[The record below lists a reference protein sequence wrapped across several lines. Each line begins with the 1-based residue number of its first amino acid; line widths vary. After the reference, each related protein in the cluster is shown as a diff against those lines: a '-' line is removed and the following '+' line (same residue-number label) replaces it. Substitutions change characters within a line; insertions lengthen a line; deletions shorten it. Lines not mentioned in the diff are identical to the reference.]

1 MSAILRLPYKYN
13 NLFRNRQNLSH
24 LSSLVSCLFLI
35 FAPAFA
41 VRSMEFIEQFIFG
54 EGIAHSIFVL
64 AIVIA
69 IGTLLAKIKIG
80 GISLGATWV
89 LFAGIVASHF
99 GMKLHAD
106 ALNFVRDFGLTL
118 FVFSIGLQIGPSFFS
133 SLRQGG
139 LRQMWL
145 SILTMLLGGVV
156 AYLLYLATNTPLQT
170 MVGVMDGAVANTPAM
185 GATQQ
190 AYIDLT
196 GLDDK
201 SIPMGFAV
209 AYPIGVVAVII
220 AFIILKKVLRID
232 ISKEREV
239 VESHLG
245 GNKFAA
251 KFSIEVTNEQMNGK
265 SVGEIRHII
274 ARQFVISR
282 ISHDGNKA
290 FIADSASKVYCGD
303 KIFVVSSV
311 EDKEAILAFLGR
323 EIEMLEEEWGEFEG
337 QLVSRRIVV
346 TQPEINGK
354 RFVDLRLRTKYGI
367 NITRVNR
374 AGVDII
380 PHQGMELQLGDK
392 VMVVGS
398 EEAIN
403 EVSKLLGN
411 SLKKLHEPHIF
422 TLFLGIALG
431 VLVGSI
437 PLIDASQPIKL
448 GLAAGPML
456 MAIIIGRF
464 GTHWHLI
471 TYTTLSANLMLREVG
486 LAMFLASVGL
496 ASGNGFVNAVVGGG
510 YIWLLYGLIIAI
522 VPLILV
528 GIYARLRY
536 KSDFFTI
543 MGMLSGSMTN
553 PIALNYANSLAGS
566 DMPAIS
572 YATVYPLAMFLRV
585 VIAQLMVLFLM

>member
-1 MSAILRLPYKYN
+1 
-13 NLFRNRQNLSH
+13 
-24 LSSLVSCLFLI
+24 
-35 FAPAFA
+35 
-41 VRSMEFIEQFIFG
+41 MEFFEDFIFG
-54 EGIAHSIFVL
+54 SGIPHSIFVL
-64 AIVIA
+64 SIVIA
-69 IGTLLAKIKIG
+69 IGTLLSKIKLG
-80 GISLGATWV
+80 GISLGATWI
-89 LFAGIVASHF
+89 LFAGIVASYF
-99 GMKLHAD
+99 DMTLHAD
-106 ALNFVRDFGLTL
+106 TLNFVRDFGLTL

-145 SILTMLLGGVV
+145 SVLTMLLGGVV
-156 AYLLYLATNTPLQT
+156 AYLIYLVVNNTGLHSMVGEKSELQT

-190 AYIDLT
+190 TYIDVT
-196 GLDDK
+196 GNDDID
-201 SIPMGFAV
+201 IPMGFAV

-220 AFIILKKVLRID
+220 AFMALKAILRID
-232 ISKEREV
+232 LSKERDIV
-239 VESHLG
+239 AQKFG

-251 KFSIEVTNEQMNGK
+251 KFSIEVHNQQMHGK
-265 SVGEIRHII
+265 SVGEIRQII

-282 ISHDGNKA
+282 ISHGDNKA
-290 FIADSASKVYCGD
+290 FIADATSTVHCGD

-346 TQPEINGK
+346 TQPNINGK

-374 AGVDII
+374 AGVDLI

-403 EVSKLLGN
+403 QVSKLLGN

-431 VLVGSI
+431 ILLGSI
-437 PLIDASQPIKL
+437 PLIKAPHAIKL

-456 MAIIIGRF
+456 MAIVIGRF

-496 ASGNGFVNAVVGGG
+496 ASGSGFVEAIVGGG
-510 YIWLLYGLIIAI
+510 YIWLLYALIIAV
-522 VPLILV
+522 VPLLIV
-528 GIYARLRY
+528 GVYARFRY
-536 KSDFFTI
+536 KMDFFSI

-585 VIAQLMVLFLM
+585 VIAQLMILFLM

>member
-1 MSAILRLPYKYN
+1 
-13 NLFRNRQNLSH
+13 
-24 LSSLVSCLFLI
+24 
-35 FAPAFA
+35 
-41 VRSMEFIEQFIFG
+41 MEFFREFIFG
-54 EGIAHSIFVL
+54 AGIAHSIFVL
-64 AIVIA
+64 AMVIA
-69 IGTLLAKIKIG
+69 IGTMLAKIKIG
-80 GISLGATWV
+80 GISLGATWI

-99 GMKLHAD
+99 GMTLHAD
-106 ALNFVRDFGLTL
+106 TLNFVRDFGLTL
-118 FVFSIGLQIGPSFFS
+118 FVFSIGLQIGPSFFA

-139 LRQMWL
+139 LKQMWL
-145 SILTMLLGGVV
+145 SILAMLLAAVV
-156 AYLLYLATNTPLQT
+156 AYLLVFPTETPLQT

-185 GATQQ
+185 GAAQQ
-190 AYIDLT
+190 TYLDLT
-196 GLDDK
+196 GIDDK

-209 AYPIGVVAVII
+209 AYPVGVVAAIL
-220 AFIILKKVLRID
+220 AFMLLKAILRID
-232 ISKEREV
+232 LSKEKEV
-239 VESHLG
+239 VSKTFG
-245 GNKFAA
+245 GNKLAA

-265 SVGEIRHII
+265 SVGEIRQII

-282 ISHDGNKA
+282 ISHGDNKA
-290 FIADSASKVYCGD
+290 FIADSSSKVHCGD
-303 KIFVVSSV
+303 KIFVVSSA
-311 EDKEAILAFLGR
+311 EDKEAILAFLGN

-346 TQPEINGK
+346 TQPNINGK

-403 EVSKLLGN
+403 EVAKLLGN

-422 TLFLGIALG
+422 TLFIGIALG
-431 VLVGSI
+431 VLIGSI
-437 PLIDASQPIKL
+437 PFIEAPQPIKL

-496 ASGNGFVNAVVGGG
+496 ASGNGFVDAVVGGG
-510 YIWLLYGLIIAI
+510 YIWLLYALIIAV

-528 GIYARLRY
+528 GVYARLRY
-536 KSDFFTI
+536 KMDFFSI
-543 MGMLSGSMTN
+543 MGMFSGTMTN

-572 YATVYPLAMFLRV
+572 YAAVYPLAMFLRV
-585 VIAQLMVLFLM
+585 IIAQSMILMLL

>member
-1 MSAILRLPYKYN
+1 MPP
-13 NLFRNRQNLSH
+13 H
-24 LSSLVSCLFLI
+24 LQ
-35 FAPAFA
+35 FAT
-41 VRSMEFIEQFIFG
+41 MEFIEQFIFG
-54 EGIAHSIFVL
+54 SGIAHSIFVL
-64 AIVIA
+64 ATVIA
-69 IGTLLAKIKIG
+69 TGTLLAKIKIG
-80 GISLGATWV
+80 GISLGATWT

-99 GMKLHAD
+99 GMKLDAD
-106 ALNFVRDFGLTL
+106 TLGFVRDFGLTL

-133 SLRQGG
+133 SLRHGG

-145 SILTMLLGGVV
+145 SVLTMILGAVV
-156 AYLLYLATNTPLQT
+156 AYLLYWVTNTPLQT

-190 AYIDLT
+190 TYLDLT
-196 GLDDK
+196 GIDDK
-201 SIPMGFAV
+201 SIPLSFAV
-209 AYPIGVVAVII
+209 AYPIGVVAVIL
-220 AFIILKKVLRID
+220 AFMLLRKILRID
-232 ISKEREV
+232 LTKEREDA
-239 VESHLG
+239 EKRMG
-245 GNKFAA
+245 ENKMAA
-251 KFSIEVTNEQMNGK
+251 KFSIEVTNQQMNGK
-265 SVGEIRHII
+265 SVGEIRQII
-274 ARQFVISR
+274 SRQFVISR
-282 ISHDGNKA
+282 ISHAENKA
-290 FIADSASKVYCGD
+290 FIADVNSKVYTGD
-303 KIFVVSSV
+303 KIFVVSSA
-311 EDKEAILAFLGR
+311 EDKQAILAFLGT

-346 TQPEINGK
+346 TQPKINGK

-437 PLIDASQPIKL
+437 PLIDAPQPIKL

-486 LAMFLASVGL
+486 LAIFLASVGL
-496 ASGNGFVNAVVGGG
+496 ASGNGFVDAVVGGG
-510 YIWLLYGLIIAI
+510 YIWLLYSLIIAV
-522 VPLILV
+522 VPLVLV

-536 KSDFFTI
+536 KMDFYTI
-543 MGMLSGSMTN
+543 MGVLSGSMTN
-553 PIALNYANSLAGS
+553 PIALNYANTSAGS

-585 VIAQLMVLFLM
+585 IIAQMMIMMFV

>member
-1 MSAILRLPYKYN
+1 MD
-13 NLFRNRQNLSH
+13 
-24 LSSLVSCLFLI
+24 
-35 FAPAFA
+35 
-41 VRSMEFIEQFIFG
+41 FIKEFIFG

-64 AIVIA
+64 AVVIA
-69 IGTLLAKIKIG
+69 VGTLLAKVKIG
-80 GISLGATWV
+80 GISLGATWT

-99 GMKLHAD
+99 GMTLHAD
-106 ALNFVRDFGLTL
+106 TLNFVRDFGLTL
-118 FVFSIGLQIGPSFFS
+118 FVFSIGLQIGPSFFA
-133 SLRQGG
+133 SLRHGG

-145 SILTMLLGGVV
+145 SIVTMLLGAVV
-156 AYLLYLATNTPLQT
+156 AYLLYLATDTPLQT

-185 GATQQ
+185 GAAQQ
-190 AYIDLT
+190 AYLDIT

-201 SIPMGFAV
+201 SIPLSFAV

-220 AFIILKKVLRID
+220 AFMILRKVLRVD
-232 ISKEREV
+232 IAKEREEV
-239 VESHLG
+239 ARRFG
-245 GNKFAA
+245 DNKLAA
-251 KFSIEVTNEQMNGK
+251 KFSIEVTNRQIDGK
-265 SVGEIRHII
+265 SVGEIRQII

-290 FIADSASKVYCGD
+290 FIADVSSRVYCGD
-303 KIFVVSSV
+303 KVFVVCAAD
-311 EDKEAILAFLGR
+311 DKEAILAFLGR

-346 TQPEINGK
+346 TQPNINGK

-398 EEAIN
+398 ESAIN
-403 EVSKLLGN
+403 EVAKLLGN

-437 PLIDASQPIKL
+437 PLIDTPQPVKL

-496 ASGNGFVNAVVGGG
+496 ASGNGFVDAVVGGG
-510 YIWLLYGLIIAI
+510 YIWLLYALVIAV
-522 VPLILV
+522 VPLLIV

-536 KSDFFTI
+536 KMDLFTI
-543 MGMLSGSMTN
+543 MGMLSGGMTN

-585 VIAQLMVLFLM
+585 IIAQAMIMLI

>member
-1 MSAILRLPYKYN
+1 MTILLFFKISLVSRLFLGNYKIS
-13 NLFRNRQNLSH
+13 LVSR
-24 LSSLVSCLFLI
+24 LSSLVFLLYLSLI
-35 FAPAFA
+35 
-41 VRSMEFIEQFIFG
+41 MEFLNQFIFG

-64 AIVIA
+64 AMVIA
-69 IGTLLAKIKIG
+69 VGTLLAKIKVG
-80 GISLGATWV
+80 GISLGATWI

-99 GMKLHAD
+99 GMTLHAD
-106 ALNFVRDFGLTL
+106 TLNFVRDFGLTL

-139 LRQMWL
+139 LKQMGL
-145 SILTMLLGGVV
+145 AIATMLLGGVV
-156 AYLLYLATNTPLQT
+156 AYLLFLATDTPLQT

-185 GATQQ
+185 GAAQQ
-190 AYIDLT
+190 AYLDLT
-196 GLDDK
+196 GIDDK
-201 SIPMGFAV
+201 SIPLSFAV
-209 AYPIGVVAVII
+209 AYPIGVVAVIL
-220 AFIILKKVLRID
+220 AFMVLRGVLRVD
-232 ISKEREV
+232 IKKEREEV
-239 VESHLG
+239 ARRYGENRL
-245 GNKFAA
+245 AA
-251 KFSIEVTNEQMNGK
+251 KYSIEVENGQMNGK
-265 SVGEIRHII
+265 SVGEIRQII

-290 FIADSASKVYCGD
+290 FIADASSKVYCGD
-303 KIFVVSSV
+303 KIFVVSSA

-323 EIEMLEEEWGEFEG
+323 EVEMLEEEWGEFEG

-346 TQPEINGK
+346 TRSEINGK

-437 PLIDASQPIKL
+437 PFIEAPQPVKL

-456 MAIIIGRF
+456 MAILIGRF

-496 ASGNGFVNAVVGGG
+496 ASGNGFVEAVVGGG
-510 YIWLLYGLIIAI
+510 YIWLLYALVIAI
-522 VPLILV
+522 VPLLIIGLF
-528 GIYARLRY
+528 ARLY
-536 KSDFFTI
+536 CKMDIFTI

-585 VIAQLMVLFLM
+585 LIAQTMILSLLS

>member
-1 MSAILRLPYKYN
+1 
-13 NLFRNRQNLSH
+13 
-24 LSSLVSCLFLI
+24 
-35 FAPAFA
+35 
-41 VRSMEFIEQFIFG
+41 MEFIEQFVFG

-69 IGTLLAKIKIG
+69 IGTLLAKVKIG
-80 GISLGATWV
+80 GISLGATWI

-99 GMKLHAD
+99 GMNLHAD
-106 ALNFVRDFGLTL
+106 TLNFMRDFGLTL

-139 LRQMWL
+139 LRQMGL
-145 SILTMLLGGVV
+145 SILTMVLGGAM
-156 AYLLYLATNTPLQT
+156 AYLLYLATDTPLQT

-190 AYIDLT
+190 TFLDLT
-196 GLDDK
+196 GIDDK
-201 SIPMGFAV
+201 SIPLSFAV
-209 AYPIGVVAVII
+209 AYPIGVVAVIL
-220 AFIILKKVLRID
+220 AFMILRAILRID
-232 ISKEREV
+232 IAKERIEA
-239 VESHLG
+239 EKRLG

-265 SVGEIRHII
+265 SVGEIRQII
-274 ARQFVISR
+274 SRQFVISR

-290 FIADSASKVYCGD
+290 CIADASSIVHCGD

-346 TQPEINGK
+346 TQPKINGK

-411 SLKKLHEPHIF
+411 SLKKLRDPHIF

-431 VLVGSI
+431 VFVGSI
-437 PLIDASQPIKL
+437 PLIDAPQPIKL

-486 LAMFLASVGL
+486 LSIFLAAVGL
-496 ASGNGFVNAVVGGG
+496 ASGNGFVEAVANGG
-510 YIWLLYGLIIAI
+510 YIWLLYALIIAV

-528 GIYARLRY
+528 GVYARLRH

-566 DMPAIS
+566 DMPAIT

-585 VIAQLMVLFLM
+585 IIAQLMILFLM

>member
-1 MSAILRLPYKYN
+1 
-13 NLFRNRQNLSH
+13 
-24 LSSLVSCLFLI
+24 
-35 FAPAFA
+35 
-41 VRSMEFIEQFIFG
+41 MEFLEQFIFG

-64 AIVIA
+64 AMVIA
-69 IGTLLAKIKIG
+69 VGTLLAKIKVG
-80 GISLGATWV
+80 GISLGATWT
-89 LFAGIVASHF
+89 LFAGIVASHL
-99 GMKLHAD
+99 GMTLHAD
-106 ALNFVRDFGLTL
+106 TLNFVRDFGLTL

-139 LRQMWL
+139 LKQMWL
-145 SILTMLLGGVV
+145 SIITMIIGAVV
-156 AYLLYLATNTPLQT
+156 AYLLFLATDTPLQT

-185 GATQQ
+185 GAAQQ
-190 AYIDLT
+190 AYLDLT
-196 GLDDK
+196 GIDDK
-201 SIPMGFAV
+201 SIPLSFAV
-209 AYPIGVVAVII
+209 AYPIGVVAVILAFMLLRWILRVDI
-220 AFIILKKVLRID
+220 A
-232 ISKEREV
+232 KERDIV
-239 VESHLG
+239 AKSMS

-265 SVGEIRHII
+265 SVGEIRQII

-290 FIADSASKVYCGD
+290 FIADVSSKVYCGD
-303 KIFVVSSV
+303 KIFVVSSA
-311 EDKEAILAFLGR
+311 EDKEAILAFLGS

-346 TQPEINGK
+346 TQPKINGK

-403 EVSKLLGN
+403 EVAKLLGN

-422 TLFLGIALG
+422 TLFIGIALG

-437 PLIDASQPIKL
+437 PLIDAPQPIKL

-496 ASGNGFVNAVVGGG
+496 ASGNGFVEAVVNGG
-510 YIWLLYGLIIAI
+510 YIWLLYALIIAV
-522 VPLILV
+522 VPLLIV
-528 GIYARLRY
+528 GVYARLRY
-536 KSDFFTI
+536 KMDLFTI

-585 VIAQLMVLFLM
+585 VIAQAMILMLM

>member
-1 MSAILRLPYKYN
+1 
-13 NLFRNRQNLSH
+13 
-24 LSSLVSCLFLI
+24 
-35 FAPAFA
+35 
-41 VRSMEFIEQFIFG
+41 MEFLNEFIFG

-64 AIVIA
+64 AAVIA
-69 IGTLLAKIKIG
+69 VGTTLAKIKIKN
-80 GISLGATWV
+80 ISLGATWI
-89 LFAGIVASHF
+89 LFAGIAASHF
-99 GMKLHAD
+99 GMTLDKETLD
-106 ALNFVRDFGLTL
+106 FMRDFGLTL

-139 LRQMWL
+139 VRQMGL
-145 SILTMLLGGVV
+145 AILAMLFSAVV
-156 AYLLYLATNTPLQT
+156 AYGLILATDVAPQT

-190 AYIDLT
+190 AFLDIT
-196 GLDDK
+196 GKDDS
-201 SIPMGFAV
+201 SIPMSFAV
-209 AYPIGVVAVII
+209 AYPIGIVAVIL
-220 AFIILKKVLRID
+220 AFAILRSILRID
-232 ISKEREV
+232 LDKERKTVAER
-239 VESHLG
+239 LA

-251 KFSIEVTNEQMNGK
+251 KFSIEVSNEQMNGK
-265 SVGEIRHII
+265 TVGEIRQII

-290 FIADSASKVYCGD
+290 FIADASSKVYCGD
-303 KIFVVSSV
+303 KIFVVSNA
-311 EDKEAILAFLGR
+311 EDKEAILAFLGS

-337 QLVSRRIVV
+337 QLVSRRIIV

-403 EVSKLLGN
+403 EVAKLLGN
-411 SLKKLHEPHIF
+411 SLQKLRDPHIF

-437 PLIDASQPIKL
+437 PLIDAPQPIKL

-486 LAMFLASVGL
+486 LSIFLASVGL
-496 ASGNGFVNAVVGGG
+496 SAGDGFVSAVANGG
-510 YIWLLYGLIIAI
+510 YIWLLYALVIAI
-522 VPLILV
+522 IPLILV
-528 GIYARLRY
+528 GIYARLRH
-536 KSDFFTI
+536 KMDFFTI

-585 VIAQLMVLFLM
+585 VIAQTMIMLLM

>member
-1 MSAILRLPYKYN
+1 MFC
-13 NLFRNRQNLSH
+13 NLLITNIATNFRKHKKFSVFRFPFSVFSYLCPGVLQ
-24 LSSLVSCLFLI
+24 
-35 FAPAFA
+35 FAT
-41 VRSMEFIEQFIFG
+41 MEFIEQFVFG

-64 AIVIA
+64 AVVIA

-80 GISLGATWV
+80 GISLGATWI

-99 GMKLHAD
+99 GMSLHAES
-106 ALNFVRDFGLTL
+106 LNFVRDFGLTL

-139 LRQMWL
+139 LRQMRL
-145 SILTMLLGGVV
+145 SILTMLLGGAV
-156 AYLLYLATNTPLQT
+156 AYLLYIVTKEPFQT

-196 GLDDK
+196 GIDDK
-201 SIPMGFAV
+201 SIPMAFAV

-220 AFIILKKVLRID
+220 AFMILRKTLRID
-232 ISKEREV
+232 ITKERE
-239 VESHLG
+239 ETEKRLG

-265 SVGEIRHII
+265 SVGEIRQII

-282 ISHDGNKA
+282 ISHDGSKA
-290 FIADSASKVYCGD
+290 FIADSSSKVHCGD
-303 KIFVVSSV
+303 KIFVVCGA

-411 SLKKLHEPHIF
+411 SLKKLRDPHIF

-437 PLIDASQPIKL
+437 PLIEAPQPIKL

-486 LAMFLASVGL
+486 LAMFLAAVGL
-496 ASGNGFVNAVVGGG
+496 ASGNGFVSAVANGG
-510 YIWLLYGLIIAI
+510 YIWLLYSLIIAV

-585 VIAQLMVLFLM
+585 VIAQLMILFLM

>member
-1 MSAILRLPYKYN
+1 
-13 NLFRNRQNLSH
+13 
-24 LSSLVSCLFLI
+24 
-35 FAPAFA
+35 
-41 VRSMEFIEQFIFG
+41 MEFIKQFVLG

-64 AIVIA
+64 AVVIA
-69 IGTLLAKIKIG
+69 VGRLLAKIKIG

-99 GMKLHAD
+99 GMTLNTDTLH
-106 ALNFVRDFGLTL
+106 FVRDFGLTL

-139 LRQMWL
+139 LRQVWL
-145 SILTMLLGGVV
+145 AVLTMSLSGVI
-156 AYLLYLATNTPLQT
+156 AYLLFLATDTPLQT

-190 AYIDLT
+190 TYIDLT
-196 GLDDK
+196 GIDDE
-201 SIPMGFAV
+201 SIPMAFAV
-209 AYPIGVVAVII
+209 AYPIGVVAVIV
-220 AFIILKKVLRID
+220 AFMILRKVLRVD
-232 ISKEREV
+232 IVKERE
-239 VESHLG
+239 EAERRLG

-251 KFSIEVTNEQMNGK
+251 KFSIEVTNSQIENK
-265 SVGEIRHII
+265 TVGEIRQII

-282 ISHDGNKA
+282 ISHGGNKA
-290 FIADSASKVYCGD
+290 VIADSTSEVHCGD
-303 KIFVVSSV
+303 KIFVVCNAD
-311 EDKEAILAFLGR
+311 DKAAILAFIGR

-346 TQPEINGK
+346 TQPNINGK

-403 EVSKLLGN
+403 EVAKLLGN
-411 SLKKLHEPHIF
+411 SLQKLRDPHIF

-431 VLVGSI
+431 VFVGSI
-437 PLIDASQPIKL
+437 PLIDAPQPIKL
-448 GLAAGPML
+448 GLAAGPMM
-456 MAIIIGRF
+456 MAILIGRF

-486 LAMFLASVGL
+486 LSMFLAAVGL
-496 ASGNGFVNAVVGGG
+496 ASGNGFVEAVVGGG
-510 YIWLLYGLIIAI
+510 YIWLLYALVIAI
-522 VPLILV
+522 LPLILV
-528 GIYARLRY
+528 GIYARLRF
-536 KSDFFTI
+536 KADFFTI
-543 MGMLSGSMTN
+543 LGTLSGSMTN
-553 PIALNYANSLAGS
+553 PIELNYANSLAGS

-585 VIAQLMVLFLM
+585 VIAQLMILFLI